1 MAIFARYD
9 DLKKEIDALVAEN
22 DELKHLIQMLK
33 ENQELKSILR
43 NQYNETNLIPKFE
56 STRIDSTNP
65 ILNNAFQESHS
76 WEQARFAPN
85 TNFRVTVRRRLPSD
99 NTPSTISSPISPGG
113 GTMIRRSPP
122 GPRVSTPLNLTDRAA
137 GLQVVRFAPDTTT
150 DGGTS
155 SLYLQG
161 GAAGQPNLPRQRGFC
176 FQCPFPWHPH
186 KPQLAL
192 PAPPTPSSSL
202 APLATQSATSQAN
215 FGLGNQSR
223 SLPPPSPI
231 IVVPY
236 YSPPPGHSVTSDASS
251 STVTSA
257 ASNKSFYAL
266 NATEDTSSAASYQA
280 PGYRSLPLP
289 PGPGPFHQPN
299 YSLPLGHKI
308 PYGPLPS
315 SPTIT
320 SGAFYDSIQGEPL
333 SFGSGQQSA
342 PPSPIFYAVNANDTS
357 SFPAASYQ
365 ARGHQ
370 SLPVPLPSTPSP
382 FHQSNY
388 SLPISNK
395 LGYEPLP
402 SSPPP
407 YQSIQG
413 EPLSIGSAYQSQPPS
428 PIYYAVNVTDDASYQ
443 SAGRRA
449 PGHQSLPL
457 PPAPF
462 HQPNYSLP
470 LSNRPIYEPLPIAPT
485 TSYQSGQRYS
495 PGSADGQLW
504 WDSYAPL
511 HDETTMGSILSRR
524 ELFTNTQRTPLSAGT
539 YFDENIDDSAFHR
552 PVRPRPPPL
561 QMPPPGFSPPF
572 EYPPP
577 MINPDLSPIPYVM
590 FNPRRVGTNFYY
602 PSPRRMLKFFPH
614 LYQKLHEIPSPD
626 MDQSQLH
633 ESPLSEAYFAPNI
646 DETAFHRPVRP
657 RPPPLQMPPQEVSP
671 LLVYPPPMINP
682 DASPIPYPNF
692 NARREG
698 TNFYY
703 PSPFRMLM
711 FFPDL
716 YRKLYEVP
724 ATDMDQSQL
733 HDDPLSE
740 AYFAP
745 NIDETAFHQ
754 PVRPRPPPLQM
765 PPQEVSPLL
774 VYPPPMINPDASPIP
789 YPNFNARSEGTNFY
803 YPSPLRMLMF
813 FPDLYRKLY
822 EVPATDMD
830 QSQLTDQTQSHDEAP
845 TGSTSFRRQL
855 FTNSPQTPLVP
866 GTFFHQF
873 IDDSAFLRPV
883 RSPPP
888 QQVSPL
894 FVYQPGM
901 INPDASPLPYPAFD
915 ARSEGTN
922 FYYPS
927 PFHMLMF
934 FPDLYRRLYE
944 IPPPDMDQSQLTDQN
959 QSQAAS
965 SQSPAV
971 ASQAFNQSQPMVVRP
986 KERRGTDRQATSL
999 SSTKSSR
1006 DPKLVTMERIVGEI
1020 AFQLDRRIL
1029 SSIFPDRVRLYG
1041 FTVSSIPE
1049 KIQQAA
1055 NDPLSPMSAE
1065 ERQSMVERYD
1075 TIMNMLKPKGYDPN
1089 FHSKFTEHIVNTY
1102 GILKER
1108 PDAAGPEG
1116 DVYNNPSYLR
1126 QVIEQIVPP
1135 EKMTDCLTLLDCLS
1149 FMASTDGKPLF
1160 IW

>member
-1 MAIFARYD
+1 MVCLSD
-9 DLKKEIDALVAEN
+9 DG
-22 DELKHLIQMLK
+22 
-33 ENQELKSILR
+33 S
-43 NQYNETNLIPKFE
+43 
-56 STRIDSTNP
+56 
-65 ILNNAFQESHS
+65 
-76 WEQARFAPN
+76 
-85 TNFRVTVRRRLPSD
+85 
-99 NTPSTISSPISPGG
+99 
-113 GTMIRRSPP
+113 
-122 GPRVSTPLNLTDRAA
+122 
-137 GLQVVRFAPDTTT
+137 

-192 PAPPTPSSSL
+192 PALPTPSSSL

-231 IVVPY
+231 IIVPY

-266 NATEDTSSAASYQA
+266 NATDDTSSAASYQA

-289 PGPGPFHQPN
+289 PGPAPFHQPN

-365 ARGHQ
+365 APGYQ

-485 TSYQSGQRYS
+485 TSYQSGQGYS
-495 PGSADGQLW
+495 PGSADGQFW

-511 HDETTMGSILSRR
+511 HDESTMGSILSRR
-524 ELFTNTQRTPLSAGT
+524 ELFTNSQRTPLSAGT
-539 YFDENIDDSAFHR
+539 YFDQNIDDSAFHR

-561 QMPPPGFSPPF
+561 QMPPQEVSPLLV
-572 EYPPP
+572 YPPP
-577 MINPDLSPIPYVM
+577 MINPDASPIPYPN
-590 FNPRRVGTNFYY
+590 FNPRREGTNFYY
-602 PSPRRMLKFFPH
+602 PSPLRMLMFFPD
-614 LYQKLHEIPSPD
+614 LYRKLYEIPPPD

-633 ESPLSEAYFAPNI
+633 DESTMGSNVSRRELFTNSQQSPLSEAYFVQNI

-682 DASPIPYPNF
+682 DASPIPYPTF
-692 NARREG
+692 NARR
-698 TNFYY
+698 
-703 PSPFRMLM
+703 
-711 FFPDL
+711 
-716 YRKLYEVP
+716 
-724 ATDMDQSQL
+724 
-733 HDDPLSE
+733 
-740 AYFAP
+740 
-745 NIDETAFHQ
+745 
-754 PVRPRPPPLQM
+754 
-765 PPQEVSPLL
+765 
-774 VYPPPMINPDASPIP
+774 
-789 YPNFNARSEGTNFY
+789 EGTNFY

-822 EVPATDMD
+822 EVPAADMD
-830 QSQLTDQTQSHDEAP
+830 QSQLTDQAQSHDEP
-845 TGSTSFRRQL
+845 PMGSTSFRQQL

-873 IDDSAFLRPV
+873 IDDSVFLRPG

-888 QQVSPL
+888 QQMSPL

-901 INPDASPLPYPAFD
+901 INPNASPLPYPSFD
-915 ARSEGTN
+915 PRSEGTN

-1065 ERQSMVERYD
+1065 EHQSMVERYD